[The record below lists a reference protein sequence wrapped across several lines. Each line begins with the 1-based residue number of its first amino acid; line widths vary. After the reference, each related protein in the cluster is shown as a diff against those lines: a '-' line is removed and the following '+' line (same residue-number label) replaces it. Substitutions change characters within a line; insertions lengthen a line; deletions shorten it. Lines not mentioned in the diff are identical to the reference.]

1 MKNLPTC
8 ISGIIWVMT
17 SHKKKLLDHLQNEV
31 FCRLGSSKTHGVG
44 VFAIRAIKKD
54 INPLVSWLD
63 GREIKFTKA
72 ELKHLPLAVRKQIE
86 RFCFYD
92 PKKTLIPRIG
102 MNAMSM
108 AIYLNHSKK
117 PNLRLTKVGQFQ
129 ALRAIKKDEE
139 LLIDYDDA
147 FGEKHYF

>member
-1 MKNLPTC
+1 
-8 ISGIIWVMT
+8 MT

-72 ELKHLPLAVRKQIE
+72 ELKHLPLAVRKQIQ

-92 PKKTLIPRIG
+92 LKKTLIPRIG

-139 LLIDYDDA
+139 LLIDYDDT

>member
-1 MKNLPTC
+1 
-8 ISGIIWVMT
+8 MT

-92 PKKTLIPRIG
+92 TKKTLIPRIG

-129 ALRAIKKDEE
+129 ALRTIKKNEE
-139 LLIDYDDA
+139 LLIDYDDT

>member
-1 MKNLPTC
+1 MK
-8 ISGIIWVMT
+8 SD
-17 SHKKKLLDHLQNEV
+17 KKKLLNHLQNEV

-54 INPLVSWLD
+54 INPLISCLD
-63 GREIKFTKA
+63 DEEIKFTKS
-72 ELKHLPLAVRKQIE
+72 ELKHLPLAVRKQIQ

-92 PKKTLIPRIG
+92 LKKTMIPRIG

-117 PNLRLTKVGQFQ
+117 PNLRLNKEGQFQ

-139 LLIDYDDA
+139 LVIDYDDT
-147 FGEKHYF
+147 FGGKHYF

>member
-1 MKNLPTC
+1 ML
-8 ISGIIWVMT
+8 SD
-17 SHKKKLLDHLQNEV
+17 KKKILNHLQNEV

-54 INPLVSWLD
+54 LNPLMTWFD
-63 GREIKFTKA
+63 DKEIKFTKS
-72 ELKHLPLAVRKQIE
+72 ELKDLPAAVRKQIKM
-86 RFCFYD
+86 FCFYD
-92 PKKTLIPRIG
+92 SKKILIPRIG

-108 AIYLNHSKK
+108 AIYLNHSKI
-117 PNLRLTKVGQFQ
+117 PNLQLTKNVQFR
-129 ALRAIKKDEE
+129 ALRVIKKDEE

>member
-1 MKNLPTC
+1 
-8 ISGIIWVMT
+8 MT

-44 VFAIRAIKKD
+44 VFAIRPIKKD
-54 INPLVSWLD
+54 IKPLVSWLD
-63 GREIKFTKA
+63 GREIKFTQA

-92 PKKTLIPRIG
+92 VKKTLIPRIG

-139 LLIDYDDA
+139 LLIDYDDT

>member
-1 MKNLPTC
+1 MP
-8 ISGIIWVMT
+8 SD
-17 SHKKKLLDHLQNEV
+17 KKKLLNHLQNEV

-54 INPLVSWLD
+54 INPLISCLD
-63 GREIKFTKA
+63 DEEIKFTKS
-72 ELKHLPLAVRKQIE
+72 ELKHLPLAVRKQIQ

-92 PKKTLIPRIG
+92 LKKTMIPRIG

-117 PNLRLTKVGQFQ
+117 PNLRLNKEGQFQ

-139 LLIDYDDA
+139 LLIDYDDT

>member
-1 MKNLPTC
+1 
-8 ISGIIWVMT
+8 MT

>member
-1 MKNLPTC
+1 MP
-8 ISGIIWVMT
+8 SD
-17 SHKKKLLDHLQNEV
+17 KKKLLNHLQNEV

-54 INPLVSWLD
+54 INPLISCLD
-63 GREIKFTKA
+63 DEEIKFTKS
-72 ELKHLPLAVRKQIE
+72 ELKHLPLAVRKQIQ

-92 PKKTLIPRIG
+92 LKKTMIPRIG

-117 PNLRLTKVGQFQ
+117 PNLRLNKDGQFQ

-139 LLIDYDDA
+139 LLIDYDDT

>member
-8 ISGIIWVMT
+8 ISGIIGVMT

-63 GREIKFTKA
+63 DKEIKFTKA

-92 PKKTLIPRIG
+92 LKQTLIPRIG
-102 MNAMSM
+102 MNAMNM

-139 LLIDYDDA
+139 LLIDYDDTC
-147 FGEKHYF
+147 GEKHYF

>member
-1 MKNLPTC
+1 ML
-8 ISGIIWVMT
+8 SD
-17 SHKKKLLDHLQNEV
+17 KKKILNHLQNAV

-54 INPLVSWLD
+54 LNPLMTWFD
-63 GREIKFTKA
+63 DKEIKFTKS
-72 ELKHLPLAVRKQIE
+72 ELKDLPAAVRKQIKM
-86 RFCFYD
+86 FCFYD
-92 PKKTLIPRIG
+92 SKKILIPRIG

-108 AIYLNHSKK
+108 AIYLNHSKI
-117 PNLRLTKVGQFQ
+117 PNLQLTKNGQFR
-129 ALRAIKKDEE
+129 ALRVIKKDEE

>member
-1 MKNLPTC
+1 MMP
-8 ISGIIWVMT
+8 SD
-17 SHKKKLLDHLQNEV
+17 KKKLLNHLQNEV

-54 INPLVSWLD
+54 INPLISCLD
-63 GREIKFTKA
+63 DEEIKFTKS
-72 ELKHLPLAVRKQIE
+72 ELKHLPLAVRKQIQ

-92 PKKTLIPRIG
+92 LKKTMIPRIG

-117 PNLRLTKVGQFQ
+117 PNLRLNKEGQFQ

-139 LLIDYDDA
+139 LVIDYDDT

>member
-1 MKNLPTC
+1 
-8 ISGIIWVMT
+8 MT

-92 PKKTLIPRIG
+92 LKKTLIPRIG

-129 ALRAIKKDEE
+129 ALRTIKKDEE
-139 LLIDYDDA
+139 LLIDYDDT

>member
-1 MKNLPTC
+1 MMKSN
-8 ISGIIWVMT
+8 
-17 SHKKKLLDHLQNEV
+17 KKKLLDHLQNEV
-31 FCRLGSSKTHGVG
+31 FCRLGCSKTHGVG

-54 INPLVSWLD
+54 INPLMCCLD
-63 GREIKFTKA
+63 DEEIKFTKS
-72 ELKHLPLAVRKQIE
+72 ELKHLPLAVRKQIQ

-92 PKKTLIPRIG
+92 LKKTLIPRIG

-117 PNLRLTKVGQFQ
+117 PNLRLSKDGQFQ
-129 ALRAIKKDEE
+129 ALRLIKKDEE

>member
-1 MKNLPTC
+1 MP
-8 ISGIIWVMT
+8 SD
-17 SHKKKLLDHLQNEV
+17 KKKLLNHLQNEV

-54 INPLVSWLD
+54 INPLISCLD
-63 GREIKFTKA
+63 DEEIKFTKS
-72 ELKHLPLAVRKQIE
+72 ELKHLPLAVRKQIQ

-92 PKKTLIPRIG
+92 LKKTMIPRIG

-117 PNLRLTKVGQFQ
+117 PNLRLNKEGQFQ

-139 LLIDYDDA
+139 LVIDYDDT
-147 FGEKHYF
+147 FGGKHYF

>member
-1 MKNLPTC
+1 MKSN
-8 ISGIIWVMT
+8 
-17 SHKKKLLDHLQNEV
+17 KKKLLDHLQNEV
-31 FCRLGSSKTHGVG
+31 FCRLGCSKTHGVG

-54 INPLVSWLD
+54 INPLMCSLD
-63 GREIKFTKA
+63 DEEIKFTKS
-72 ELKHLPLAVRKQIE
+72 ELKHLPLAVRKQIQ

-92 PKKTLIPRIG
+92 LKKTLIPRIG

-117 PNLRLTKVGQFQ
+117 PNLRLSKDGQFQ
-129 ALRAIKKDEE
+129 ALRLIKKDEE

>member
-1 MKNLPTC
+1 
-8 ISGIIWVMT
+8 MT
-17 SHKKKLLDHLQNEV
+17 SDKKKLLDHLQNEV

-44 VFAIRAIKKD
+44 VFAIRVIKKD
-54 INPLVSWLD
+54 INPLMCSLD
-63 GREIKFTKA
+63 DQEIKFTKS
-72 ELKHLPLAVRKQIE
+72 ELKHLPLAVRKQIQ

-92 PKKTLIPRIG
+92 LKKTMIPRIG

-117 PNLRLTKVGQFQ
+117 PNLRLNKDGQFQ
-129 ALRAIKKDEE
+129 ALRVIKKDEE
-139 LLIDYDDA
+139 LLIDYDDT

>member
-1 MKNLPTC
+1 
-8 ISGIIWVMT
+8 MT
-17 SHKKKLLDHLQNEV
+17 SDKKKLLDHLQNEV
-31 FCRLGSSKTHGVG
+31 FCRLGCSKTHGVG
-44 VFAIRAIKKD
+44 VFAIRVIKKD
-54 INPLVSWLD
+54 INPLMCSLD
-63 GREIKFTKA
+63 DKEIKFTKS
-72 ELKHLPLAVRKQIE
+72 ELKHLPLAVRKQIQ

-92 PKKTLIPRIG
+92 LKKTMIPRIG

-139 LLIDYDDA
+139 LLIDYDDT

>member
-1 MKNLPTC
+1 MP
-8 ISGIIWVMT
+8 SD
-17 SHKKKLLDHLQNEV
+17 KKKLLNHLQNEV

-54 INPLVSWLD
+54 INPLISCLD
-63 GREIKFTKA
+63 DEEIKFTKS
-72 ELKHLPLAVRKQIE
+72 ELKHLPLAVRKQIQ

-92 PKKTLIPRIG
+92 LKKTMIPRIG

-117 PNLRLTKVGQFQ
+117 PNLRLNKEGQFQ

-139 LLIDYDDA
+139 LLIDYDDT
-147 FGEKHYF
+147 FGGKHYF

>member
-17 SHKKKLLDHLQNEV
+17 SDKKKLLDHLQNEV

-63 GREIKFTKA
+63 GREIKFTQA

-92 PKKTLIPRIG
+92 VKKTLIPRIG

-117 PNLRLTKVGQFQ
+117 PNLRLTKAGQFQ

>member
-1 MKNLPTC
+1 MMP
-8 ISGIIWVMT
+8 SD
-17 SHKKKLLDHLQNEV
+17 KKKLLNHLQNEV

-54 INPLVSWLD
+54 INPLISCLD
-63 GREIKFTKA
+63 DEEIKFTKS
-72 ELKHLPLAVRKQIE
+72 ELKHLPLAVRKQIQ

-92 PKKTLIPRIG
+92 LKKTMIPRIG

-117 PNLRLTKVGQFQ
+117 PNLRLNKEGQFQ

-139 LLIDYDDA
+139 LLIDYDDT
-147 FGEKHYF
+147 FGGKHYF

>member
-17 SHKKKLLDHLQNEV
+17 SDKKKLLDHLQNEV

-92 PKKTLIPRIG
+92 LKKTLIPRIG

-129 ALRAIKKDEE
+129 ALRTIKKDEE
-139 LLIDYDDA
+139 LLIDYDDT